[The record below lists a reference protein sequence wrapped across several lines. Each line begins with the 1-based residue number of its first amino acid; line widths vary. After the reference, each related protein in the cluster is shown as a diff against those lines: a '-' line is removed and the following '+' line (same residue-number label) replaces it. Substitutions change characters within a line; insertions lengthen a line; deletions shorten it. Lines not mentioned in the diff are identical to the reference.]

1 VEQAVQHILA
11 LLEEKDWP
19 WTRVPLSSTSHHL
32 QELLPRFVIKHCLDC
47 YGTKISREDDSE
59 ADTYYELSVEKVC
72 QFFAVLLL
80 RQAGKVSQLVVLI
93 NRGRP
98 GQCVSYY
105 SSTTVSSWSRGCS
118 LSLSVWRLIS
128 VS

>member
-1 VEQAVQHILA
+1 MCLPIIIIKTHIHIMQT
-11 LLEEKDWP
+11 P
-19 WTRVPLSSTSHHL
+19 
-32 QELLPRFVIKHCLDC
+32 
-47 YGTKISREDDSE
+47 